1 MVVESEG
8 YISLIEYLVESL
20 GLFESQ
26 QQNDGEETIED
37 LVSGRVASN
46 LMAICEQNPSSTPR
60 CVSPSCR
67 RPTPWSPTW
76 KRCSLPSGCAPR
88 PRNRKP
94 SSSSLSISSRTCSTA
109 PSADLPSGSPAQ
121 RKISEQQIR
130 KRAALVGS
138 PACYH
143 FQPASA
149 FIHQAVIKARN
160 VSGLCIRSLD
170 AT

>member
-26 QQNDGEETIED
+26 QQSNGEETIED

-46 LMAICEQNPSSTPR
+46 LMAICEQNPQIDPR
-60 CVSPSCR
+60 SVLPSCR
-67 RPTPWSPTW
+67 RPTPWSPIW
-76 KRCSLPSGCAPR
+76 KRCSPPSGCAPR
-88 PRNRKP
+88 PRNKKP
-94 SSSSLSISSRTCSTA
+94 SSSSLLTLSRTCSTA
-109 PSADLPSGSPAQ
+109 RSPDLPPGSPVQ
-121 RKISEQQIR
+121 RKVLKHADM

-143 FQPASA
+143 FQSPHA
-149 FIHQAVIKARN
+149 FIHWVVIKARN

>member
-46 LMAICEQNPSSTPR
+46 LMAICEQNPQLDPKVRFAIMQEADAVVADLEEVLSAVWLR
-60 CVSPSCR
+60 A
-67 RPTPWSPTW
+67 PTP
-76 KRCSLPSGCAPR
+76 
-88 PRNRKP
+88 NRKP

-109 PSADLPSGSPAQ
+109 PSADLPSGSHAQ
-121 RKISEQQIR
+121 RK
-130 KRAALVGS
+130 
-138 PACYH
+138 
-143 FQPASA
+143 FQNS
-149 FIHQAVIKARN
+149 R
-160 VSGLCIRSLD
+160 
-170 AT
+170 